1 MKKCYENN
9 QFIYRD
15 YYRAHSTTVIT
26 TPSQAST
33 SIFQSP
39 NCSQSSHPTESGK
52 ELDDD
57 FPYDLQDS

>member
-1 MKKCYENN
+1 MIKNNENN
-9 QFIYRD
+9 KFIYRD
-15 YYRAHSTTVIT
+15 YYRAQSSTVMT
-26 TPSQAST
+26 TPSVAST

-39 NCSQSSHPTESGK
+39 ACSQSSIPTESGK

>member
-1 MKKCYENN
+1 MIKYNENN
-9 QFIYRD
+9 KFIFRD
-15 YYRAHSTTVIT
+15 YYRAQSSTVMT
-26 TPSQAST
+26 TPSVAST

-39 NCSQSSHPTESGK
+39 ACSQSSISTESGK